1 VKTYRLSAVMAG
13 ALYILGTVAGVLSV
27 VVVGGFPDED
37 FALQLAADPTG
48 HMLGAFLIFVMGVSL
63 ASMPLFLYPLFRK
76 NSEPLALGMLIFR
89 GPLEGTFYLITALCW
104 VAMGAI
110 GSHIAVGTGDAATLA
125 AIGEVIQRS
134 SDRLGDLG
142 SILFLVGA
150 ACLYA
155 VFFRTKLIP
164 RWLSLWGL
172 IAGVPYLV
180 NSLLLFFDVP
190 STDLLY
196 IPLAIQEIVMGGWLI
211 IAGFNREAVMRLN
224 ESA

>member
-1 VKTYRLSAVMAG
+1 MKNYRLNAVMAG

-27 VVVGGFPDED
+27 TVVGGFPGEG
-37 FALQLAADPTG
+37 FALQLAADPSG
-48 HMLGAFLIFVMGVSL
+48 HMLGAFLVFVMGVSL
-63 ASMPLFLYPLFRK
+63 ASMTLFLYPLFRRH
-76 NSEPLALGMLIFR
+76 SEALALGMLVFR
-89 GPLEGTFYLITALCW
+89 GPLEGTYYLITAIAW

-110 GSHIAVGTGDAATLA
+110 GSHIAIGTADAATLE
-125 AIGEVIQRS
+125 AIGDVIQRS

-150 ACLYA
+150 ACLYI
-155 VFFRTKLIP
+155 VLFRTKLIP

-172 IAGVPYLV
+172 IAAVPYLV
-180 NSLLLFFDVP
+180 HSLLLFFDVP

-196 IPLAIQEIVMGGWLI
+196 IPLAIQEMVMGGWLI
-211 IAGFNREAVMRLN
+211 IAGFNREAVTRLN